1 METKEYY
8 LGLDLGTSSVGW
20 AVTDK
25 NYKIMRAKGK
35 DLWGVRLFEEAET
48 AAGRRTN
55 RVARRRRQ
63 RETARIGLLKE
74 YFADAVAEVDDSF
87 YERLEESKY
96 HFEDKMLQDRNS
108 IFADK
113 DYTDKDY
120 YKEYPTIYHLRME
133 LINNSDKHDVRLVYL
148 ALLNMFKHR
157 GHFLNEG
164 LQAEESSSGI
174 KESYAI
180 LQALASEQYGLEL
193 PEGIDASGLEE
204 IVSKKG
210 ISRSKMAEELAGLF
224 QISKGKNKRAYE
236 IVKGICGLAVSFNVL
251 LDVTEFDESH
261 KKVQLSFRDAG
272 YDEKIEDI
280 SGLLEEQDME
290 LIGTIKQ
297 LHDTG
302 LLSNVMKGSRY
313 LSEARVKDYEKH
325 KKDLALLKKFIREY
339 VPEDYDA
346 MFREMLPGSY
356 SAYVNSVNAD
366 EKQRRNVKDR
376 KEEDLYKQIKAVLKK
391 APDCEE
397 KEYILKEIESESF
410 LPKQLT
416 ASNGVIPNQVHAIEM
431 KRILKNA
438 ENYLPFLKEKD
449 VSGLSVSERILA
461 LFRFQIPYYVGPL
474 NLQHAGKKEGHAWA
488 VRKKQEKYCHGTWTK

>member
-1 METKEYY
+1 MEKKEYY

-25 NYKIMRAKGK
+25 QYQLMRAKGK

-74 YFADAVAEVDDSF
+74 YFADAIAEVDASF

-96 HFEDKMLQDRNS
+96 HFADKKIQDRNS

-113 DYTDKDY
+113 NYTDQDY

-133 LINNSDKHDVRLVYL
+133 LIDNLEKHDVRLVYL

-164 LQAEESSSGI
+164 LKAEERSSGI
-174 KESYAI
+174 KESYI
-180 LQALASEQYGLEL
+180 ALTTIANEQYGLEL
-193 PEGIDASGLEE
+193 PEALDTDELEK
-204 IVSKKG
+204 VLSRKD
-210 ISRSKMAEELAGLF
+210 ISRSKMAEEAAGLF
-224 QISKGKNKRAYE
+224 NINKSRNKREYE
-236 IVKGICGLAVSFNVL
+236 VIKGICGLSVSVTVL
-251 LDVTEFDESH
+251 LDVKELDESH
-261 KKVQLSFRDAG
+261 KKVQISFRDAG
-272 YDEKIEDI
+272 YDEKIAEI
-280 SGLLEEQDME
+280 SQLIEEQDME
-290 LIGTIKQ
+290 FIDTIKQ
-297 LHDTG
+297 LHDIG
-302 LLSNVMKGSRY
+302 LLANVMKGSKY

-325 KKDLALLKKFIREY
+325 KKDLVLLKKVIREY
-339 VPEDYDA
+339 IPGDYDE
-346 MFREMLPGSY
+346 MFREMEPGTY

-366 EKQRRNVKDR
+366 DKQRRNVKGR
-376 KEEDLYKQIKAVLKK
+376 KQEDLYKKIKTLLKQVD
-391 APDCEE
+391 DCEE
-397 KEYILKEIESESF
+397 KAYILSEIESESF

-431 KRILKNA
+431 KKILKNA
-438 ENYLPFLKEKD
+438 ESYLSFLKEKD
-449 VSGLSVSERILA
+449 DSGLTVSERILE
-461 LFRFQIPYYVGPL
+461 LFQFQIPYYVGPL
-474 NLQHAGKKEGHAWA
+474 NLQHADKK
-488 VRKKQEKYCHGTWTK
+488 